1 MNSAEKILEQIL
13 NKIDENSKKID
24 DLSNSLNLTNQALKS
39 HMEKHEKD
47 FNFMMTKLD
56 AHEKKNEED
65 FNFMMAKLDAHIA
78 ESKAN
83 FDAHMRKNE
92 KDFSFMMAKL
102 DAHIEQ
108 NKKEHDAMMAKLDAH
123 IEQNKKEHERI
134 ELRIDKLIQENKE
147 EHEKIFEEL
156 HAIRNILTKIETE
169 HEDKLN
175 ILFDAYKDNYDHQK
189 IFAGEMRRLSKYID
203 KYGYDISKLKKV
215 CNLN

>member
-1 MNSAEKILEQIL
+1 MNSTEKLLEQIL
-13 NKIDENSKKID
+13 NKINENSKKIE
-24 DLSNSLNLTNQALKS
+24 DLSNRLNISNQTLKA

-47 FNFMMTKLD
+47 FNFMM
-56 AHEKKNEED
+56 
-65 FNFMMAKLDAHIA
+65 AKLDVHIA
-78 ESKAN
+78 ESKNN
-83 FDAHMRKNE
+83 FDAHMQKNK
-92 KDFSFMMAKL
+92 KDF
-102 DAHIEQ
+102 
-108 NKKEHDAMMAKLDAH
+108 DAMMAKLDAH
-123 IEQNKKEHERI
+123 IEQNKKEHNAMMAKLDAHIEQNKQEHERI
-134 ELRIDKLIQENKE
+134 ESRIDKLIQENKE

-189 IFAGEMRRLSKYID
+189 IFAGEMRRLSKCID

>member
-1 MNSAEKILEQIL
+1 MNSTEKILEQIL
-13 NKIDENSKKID
+13 NKIDENSKKIE
-24 DLSNSLNLTNQALKS
+24 DLSNNLNLTNQALKA
-39 HMEKHEKD
+39 HMEKHEK
-47 FNFMMTKLD
+47 N
-56 AHEKKNEED
+56 
-65 FNFMMAKLDAHIA
+65 FNFMMAKLDAH
-78 ESKAN
+78 EK
-83 FDAHMRKNE
+83 KNE
-92 KDFSFMMAKL
+92 KDFNSMMAKLDEKDFNSMMAKL
-102 DAHIEQ
+102 DAHE
-108 NKKEHDAMMAKLDAH
+108 KKNEKDFNSMMAKLDAH